1 MRKLKIES
9 LQSKKQGWVDRDV
22 IMLHSCFQLL
32 KDCVEKEN
40 IDTHWSY
47 ELPNE
52 FKKPTTHKQTIED
65 DVMLLRLMKIRTS
78 LWT

>member
-40 IDTHWSY
+40 VDMVCSAIT
-47 ELPNE
+47 E
-52 FKKPTTHKQTIED
+52 FNSKQETLSHIHSAILNIE
-65 DVMLLRLMKIRTS
+65 KS
-78 LWT
+78 N